1 MTPSQP
7 EPLTCE
13 TALERLDAAW
23 LDPLPEEA
31 VDAELLAAREHL
43 QECST
48 CWAEFERR
56 TAADHRIAEVMQA
69 VSVPA
74 GLREQLLAQSVTDTA
89 NVRVA
94 GADSTNHALRK
105 HHRRAWGISVAA
117 MLLVSI
123 AGGSWL
129 WRVAHP
135 QQVSMQLLC
144 DQTPLTP
151 VGLTTVA
158 DFSKLPPL
166 PATWPRMKGLRVP
179 EPPCWFTP
187 PSMRDAAGW
196 LIFEYKSGRSPAVRG
211 VLLLVRQSNV
221 SDPPAELIARPSW
234 SGYTQ
239 RGGKPV
245 SVAGWSERGVVYLC
259 FVPGEPESL
268 ERVLRATAPTSA

>member
-1 MTPSQP
+1 MTPSRP

-13 TALERLDAAW
+13 TALERLDTAW
-23 LDPLPEEA
+23 LDPLPEEP
-31 VDAELLAAREHL
+31 VDAKLLAAREHL
-43 QECST
+43 QECSV

-56 TAADHRIAEVMQA
+56 TAADRRIAETMQA
-69 VSVPA
+69 VPVPA
-74 GLREQLLAQSVTDTA
+74 GLREQLLAQSVADA
-89 NVRVA
+89 ASGLLADAGCVR
-94 GADSTNHALRK
+94 HERK
-105 HHRRAWGISVAA
+105 LHRRAWGISVAA
-117 MLLVSI
+117 MLLVSV

-129 WRVAHP
+129 WRITHP
-135 QQVSMQLLC
+135 QQVSLQLLC

-151 VGLTTVA
+151 VGLTTVT

-166 PATWPRMKGLRVP
+166 PATWPRVKGLRVP

-187 PSMRDAAGW
+187 PSLRDAAGW

-211 VLLLVRQSNV
+211 VLLLVRQANV

-234 SGYTQ
+234 SGYTL